1 MLPTRIWSTAQPHK
15 YEVERQF
22 EIPCLYLVVE
32 GLGGGTYR
40 AQGERAFDKEIV
52 NQATGEKQGSVSKLI
67 FDENTRSIVAL
78 LVGSMIDRERVV
90 RWASVESVGEVI
102 VIGGEAEL
110 TTLGDDPEV
119 ADLHKKGHKI
129 TGTDIVSEE
138 GEKIGTV
145 GDLFVNERG
154 EVVGYEVSR
163 GMISDLRGRKF
174 LPIENIRAA
183 GKDAIIASNPELLS
197 VEDAEKK
204 ARR

>member
-1 MLPTRIWSTAQPHK
+1 MHRVNEL
-15 YEVERQF
+15 
-22 EIPCLYLVVE
+22 
-32 GLGGGTYR
+32 
-40 AQGERAFDKEIV
+40 FDKEIV
-52 NQATGEKQGSVSKLI
+52 DQATGEKQGSVSKLV

-90 RWASVESVGEVI
+90 RWAAVESVGEVI

-110 TTLGDDPEV
+110 ATLGDDPEV
-119 ADLHKKGHKI
+119 ADLHKKSHKI
-129 TGTDIVSEE
+129 TGTNILTEE

-174 LPIENIRAA
+174 LPARNIRAA